1 MPKQALAVIF
11 LLSSVPSASAAQFH
25 IIRVKPNGPCAITT
39 AVPNDGNAALLDG
52 NKVYAT
58 WNEAH
63 KDMAHKDMAFVCR
76 TG

>member
-1 MPKQALAVIF
+1 MPKYGLAVML
-11 LLSSVPSASAAQFH
+11 LLSSVLSVYAAQFH
-25 IIRVKPNGPCAITT
+25 IIRVKPKGPCAVTT
-39 AVPNDGNAALLDG
+39 AVPPAGSASVLDG

-63 KDMAHKDMAFVCR
+63 KDMAFVCR